1 MSIISRSYE
10 PALKFFKANIGSLT
24 VSTCSNPHTIDWL
37 KREDIE
43 DELLTQLE
51 LTLQIKVQSFVD
63 YFQS

>member
-1 MSIISRSYE
+1 MLE
-10 PALKFFKANIGSLT
+10 TKSL
-24 VSTCSNPHTIDWL
+24 NLHILDWL

-43 DELLTQLE
+43 EELLTQLE